1 MAGETP
7 MRKLL
12 RAVFLEYGLAW
23 FFFRALYAIKIKALC
38 RFPRLEGLFERRVQA
53 DRSFD
58 FKPDVPAL
66 TQCLASLDESQKQ
79 ELLLQAQD
87 AIHGKIRA
95 FSSLEFDYGDPIN
108 WHYSPLSKTSSPRDV
123 KWFRLPDF
131 DPVRGDVK
139 AIWEAS
145 RLSHFILFARAYL
158 LCGDAC
164 YYRAFSQQLADWLE
178 GNPYS
183 LGVHYKC
190 GQEASLRMINAL
202 LAASVFRARGLLTQQ
217 DEHNLQDLVQRSYK
231 KVLSNFF
238 YAYRCVKNNHTISE
252 LCGMML
258 GAYCCADTRRIKKA
272 TRLLEKVVSQQFY
285 ADGGYIQYSFN
296 YQRVAMQ
303 VMGCIFRFQQ
313 LTGIQPS
320 ALCCQ
325 RLQQSASLL
334 YQCQSQSGDLPNY
347 GSNDGALFFPLTSCG
362 YRDYRPT
369 IGLLL
374 AQTGQGSPYPPGPW
388 DEELLWFGASLNRQ
402 ATGLARAS
410 SAFDQIGLYT
420 LRSSRLMLMMV
431 LNRFASRPAH
441 MDQLHLD
448 VWFMGQNVLCDA
460 GTYSYAES
468 TGQQLALTASHNTV
482 CMAGTE
488 QMCRKG
494 PFFLYNWPASIQPN
508 YAGTH
513 FFGTMRSRNAY
524 VHTRKVEVDGAEVQI
539 IDETAGSQPTCIYS
553 FHTACPVEQKGNT
566 AVVTLADGWR
576 CRMEFS
582 QPPVLKQAHRSLYY
596 LQLDAITCIQ
606 VEKTLQHGRDTN
618 TVKMVFERTD
628 AHD

>member
-1 MAGETP
+1 ML
-7 MRKLL
+7 KLL
-12 RAVFLEYGLAW
+12 RAVFLEYGLSW
-23 FFFRALYAIKIKALC
+23 FFFRALYSLKIKALC
-38 RFPRLEGLFERRVQA
+38 HFPRLEGLFERRVQA
-53 DRSFD
+53 NRCFD
-58 FKPDVPAL
+58 FEPDLPAL
-66 TQCLASLDESQKQ
+66 TQCLASLGESQKQ
-79 ELLLQAQD
+79 ELLHQAQD
-87 AIHGKIRA
+87 AIKGRIKA
-95 FSSLEFDYGDPIN
+95 FSSLVYDYGDPIN

-158 LCGDAC
+158 LSGDAR
-164 YYRAFSQQLADWLE
+164 YYQAFSEQLAGWLE
-178 GNPYS
+178 ANPYS

-217 DEHNLQDLVQRSYK
+217 DEHNLLDLAQRSYK

-238 YAYRCVKNNHTISE
+238 YAYRCVKNNHTITE

-258 GAYCCADTRRIKKA
+258 GAYCCRDTRRVKKA
-272 TRLLEKVVSQQFY
+272 ARLLEKVVSQQFY
-285 ADGGYIQYSFN
+285 PDGGYIQYSFN

-303 VMGCIFRFQQ
+303 VMGCVFRFQQ
-313 LTGIQPS
+313 LTGTRPS
-320 ALCCQ
+320 ALCRQ

-334 YQCQSQSGDLPNY
+334 YQCQSESGDLPNY

-369 IGLLL
+369 IGLVL

-388 DEELLWFGASLNRQ
+388 DEELLWFGASLKRQ
-402 ATGLARAS
+402 VPEPARVS

-420 LRSSRLMLMMV
+420 LRSGQLMLMVV

-448 VWFMGQNVLCDA
+448 VWFAGQNVLCDT
-460 GTYSYAES
+460 GTFSYAE
-468 TGQQLALTASHNTV
+468 GPGRQLALTASHNTA
-482 CMAGTE
+482 CMEGTE

-494 PFFLYNWPASIQPN
+494 PFLLYNWPSTEREFFTN
-508 YAGTH
+508 KK

-524 VHTRKVEVDGAEVQI
+524 VHSRKVEVNGAEVQI
-539 IDETAGSQPTCIYS
+539 IDETSGTQSFCAYK
-553 FHTACPVEQKGNT
+553 FHTPCPVELQGNT
-566 AVVTLADGWR
+566 ALLSLPDGWR

-582 QPPVLKQAHRSLYY
+582 DPPTIIQANRSLRY
-596 LQLDAITCIQ
+596 LQLEAIACLQ
-606 VEKTLQHGRDTN
+606 VEKTLRKGWDQN

-628 AHD
+628 AND